1 MRHYSLISTW
11 PLQIYSSAI
20 VFSPQTSII
29 RINNVDKVPTW
40 FRRFPQTEQSW
51 SSLIQTLVG
60 HSGSVQAVAFSLD
73 GKQIASGS
81 GDKTIKLWD
90 ARTGHLQQTLAG
102 HSGSVQAVAFSLD
115 GKQIASG
122 SGDQTI
128 KLWDA
133 RTGHLQQTLVH
144 DRKTSLENHVKAVA
158 LSSKDWQVTS
168 KFNNQTIKPRKWEF
182 AQNKFRRALPT
193 RSEAAISIDESVS
206 SDIQRLKLES
216 LDTLQVSKQ
225 WICYKALPVFF
236 LSFGLKEVC
245 YAVHGDQIA
254 VGFADG
260 RVLCFEIDR
269 VSLDSLFKIK

>member
-81 GDKTIKLWD
+81 GDK
-90 ARTGHLQQTLAG
+90 
-102 HSGSVQAVAFSLD
+102 
-115 GKQIASG
+115 
-122 SGDQTI
+122 TI